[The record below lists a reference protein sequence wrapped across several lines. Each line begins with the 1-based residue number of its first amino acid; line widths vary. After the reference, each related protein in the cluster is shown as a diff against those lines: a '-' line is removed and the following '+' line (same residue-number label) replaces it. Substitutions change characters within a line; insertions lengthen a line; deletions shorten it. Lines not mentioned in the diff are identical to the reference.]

1 MIILLLILVGW
12 PLAVACTVL
21 YVVWSEIGL
30 ALAGRFIALSLAMV
44 ACLAWTLQGNGQ
56 TLSMLFY
63 AVSAVGWFV
72 TLVHVSKP
80 TYK

>member
-30 ALAGRFIALSLAMV
+30 VLAGRFIALSLAMV
-44 ACLAWTLQGNGQ
+44 ACLAWTLQGDGQ
-56 TLSMLFY
+56 ALSMLLY
-63 AVSAVGWFV
+63 AVAAVGWFL
-72 TLVHVSKP
+72 TLVQVSRP
-80 TYK
+80 TYR